1 VVAFIM
7 TQPLSKHDLI
17 ALVDQL
23 LLEQGRLDPLE
34 LLIAC
39 DLLAYA
45 DYEAWRLGLTA
56 HLEGVLRVPAN
67 AASDLLAQAS
77 RYAGAQG
84 LVAESLVHLAW
95 GAAPRMLSIGQHT
108 QLAQGCAHAYVRPA
122 NRIQLDLFQDNQFQI
137 LEDAVRAA
145 LAGRRIDAA
154 HTALTRLMALDPK
167 HAKLP
172 RYLRLIQAVEDL
184 PSRTPA
190 ERLPELEALE
200 PEAQALLGHRARDL
214 LAPLWVTLA
223 EDLATHPFDPA
234 APRLHA
240 SAAWARAG
248 RFAQAR
254 QALEA
259 DPDWQR
265 RPHHRIDHA
274 RACRRT
280 GDLAAA
286 CRDWAVLCW
295 EHPAEAAR
303 TLSAAELPD
312 PRMSQF
318 WRQFNDTD
326 LDLTTSLFPAWL
338 LIADP
343 GTAAAVPP
351 ELAPADPAGD
361 AYRALH
367 HLVTGDDPGIHQRKV
382 LAARSPELLK
392 LYLAGIENKFRG

>member
-1 VVAFIM
+1 M
-7 TQPLSKHDLI
+7 TQLLLKYELV
-17 ALVDQL
+17 ALVDRL

-34 LLIAC
+34 LLIAG
-39 DLLAYA
+39 DLLSYA
-45 DYEAWRLGLTA
+45 DYEAWRLGLA
-56 HLEGVLRVPAN
+56 PHLEGVLRVPAN

-77 RYAGAQG
+77 RYAGGQG

-172 RYLRLIQAVEDL
+172 RYLHLIQAVEDL
-184 PSRTPA
+184 PSRAAA

-223 EDLATHPFDPA
+223 EDLARHPFDPT

-240 SAAWARAG
+240 STAWARAG
-248 RFAQAR
+248 RFAQVR
-254 QALEA
+254 QTLEA
-259 DPDWQR
+259 DPDWRR
-265 RPHHRIDHA
+265 RPQHLIDHA
-274 RACRRT
+274 EACRRT

-286 CRDWAVLCW
+286 RRDWAMLCW

-303 TLSAAELPD
+303 TLSAKDLPD
-312 PRMSQF
+312 PRLVQL

-326 LDLTTSLFPAWL
+326 LDLTTALFPAWL
-338 LIADP
+338 LVVDP

-351 ELAPADPAGD
+351 ALAPANPAGD
-361 AYRALH
+361 TYRALH
-367 HLVTGDDPGIHQRKV
+367 PLVTGDDAGIRQRKV
-382 LAARSPELLK
+382 LAARSPELLR
-392 LYLAGIENKFRG
+392 LYLAGIENKVSR